1 MEHRWAVTTATGEF
15 VYGGPKPYDC
25 AEGLSLG
32 QVRVVLDRAPDKRQ
46 DRYSGDPAEPIRAA
60 THAEIADVDAAT
72 ATVREQAA
80 FDDLRI
86 IKALALV
93 VADLTG
99 KTPAQMAALVKARY
113 RALG

>member
-1 MEHRWAVTTATGEF
+1 VI
-15 VYGGPKPYDC
+15 
-25 AEGLSLG
+25 
-32 QVRVVLDRAPDKRQ
+32 DRPPDRRL
-46 DRYSGDPAEPIRAA
+46 DRYSGDPVVPIRAA
-60 THAEIADVDAAT
+60 TPSEIAAADAAT

-80 FDDLRI
+80 FDEFRI
-86 IKALALV
+86 VKALALV

>member
-1 MEHRWAVTTATGEF
+1 MSEQKTAVADPVTGLFCED
-15 VYGGPKPYDC
+15 GMKP
-25 AEGLSLG
+25 G
-32 QVRVVLDRAPDKRQ
+32 RIVVPVPDNPDPRRH
-46 DRYSGDPAEPIRAA
+46 RYSGDPEDPIRDA
-60 THAEIADVDAAT
+60 TPSEIAYADAAT

-80 FDDLRI
+80 FDEFRI
-86 IKALALV
+86 LKALALV